1 MAIKI
6 KNKGSNE
13 PEEPEGDGQQGAP
26 AGGGSSGGGL
36 DGFERISFSVAAWVE
51 DNRGVFLGMIGV
63 TVVVIIAIVT
73 GIIYVRGQQMEASER
88 LSEGLLAYE
97 QHVDGAPEEIQHMWM
112 EQEDMEVPVA
122 FDSISE
128 RWQAVYEHAGNTLD
142 DFDGGAIAPSAR
154 MTRAAA
160 ALNLGEYEEAEQ
172 LYRDVVDAGGTAGA
186 FLATA
191 YMGLANSLAA
201 QQQLDEAED
210 AWREFAEL
218 RPAQSAYAELEIA
231 RMYERAGDTDEA
243 RDRYDRFVEDFEDSE
258 HISEVERRRA
268 LL

>member
-13 PEEPEGDGQQGAP
+13 PEEPEEDGQDGVP
-26 AGGGSSGGGL
+26 AGGASPGSGL

-63 TVVVIIAIVT
+63 TVVVIIAIVI
-73 GIIYVRGQQMEASER
+73 GIVYVRGQQMEASER

-97 QHVDGAPEEIQHMWM
+97 QHVDGAPQEIQHMWM

-122 FDSISE
+122 FDSTTE

-142 DFDGGAIAPSAR
+142 DFDGGAIASSAR

-160 ALNLGEYEEAEQ
+160 ALNLEEYEEAEQ
-172 LYRDVVDAGGTAGA
+172 LYRDVIDAGDAA
-186 FLATA
+186 EEFLATA

-201 QQQLDEAED
+201 QGQLQEAED
-210 AWREFAEL
+210 AWHEFTEL
-218 RPAQSAYAELEIA
+218 RPAQRAYAELEIA
-231 RMYERAGDTDEA
+231 RMYERAGDVDEA
-243 RDRYDRFVEDFEDSE
+243 LERYDQFVEDFEDSE